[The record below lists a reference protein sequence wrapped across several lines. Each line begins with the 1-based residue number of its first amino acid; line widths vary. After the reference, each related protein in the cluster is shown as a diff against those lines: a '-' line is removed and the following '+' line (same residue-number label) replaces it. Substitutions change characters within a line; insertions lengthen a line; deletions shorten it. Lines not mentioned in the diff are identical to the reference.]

1 MTSMEGGIRKMKDA
15 MRGNPMAGTASL
27 TVELPSLLAPIAGD
41 KRLTVRG
48 ATLAEALDDLVRAHP
63 QLRVHLFD
71 ESGAFREHVNCFW
84 RGRSTRWM
92 ESLDVPV
99 AEGDVITL
107 LQAVSGG

>member
-1 MTSMEGGIRKMKDA
+1 MRDNGMTRRVA
-15 MRGNPMAGTASL
+15 L

-48 ATLAEALDDLVRAHP
+48 ATLEEALDDLVCGHP

-71 ESGAFREHVNCFW
+71 ESGVFREHVNCFW

-92 ESLDVPV
+92 DTLDVPV